1 MQVPPRTAFGGPTLV
16 RLLARLVDANVPAS
30 AQSLSDRLSQ
40 WLGWTDAIALSTAL
54 NASPPAPRVP
64 AGGARSFGSAE
75 EALCANVRGALTKA
89 IANDG
94 VLAVSRRTRAPRGG
108 SRVMPEQAAG
118 DYAAFRQSY
127 LSLQQAMETDIG
139 DLRGRLRALLAAR
152 TSGMARLAVLD
163 AVMERALFAR
173 ERTLLASVP
182 TLLGAYFDRLCREA
196 QAAAPID
203 TPTAAPTTVDA
214 SDETPPVL
222 SGERLDAFRRDVQS
236 VLLAELEVRFQ
247 PVEALLAALRTRQ
260 A

>member
-1 MQVPPRTAFGGPTLV
+1 MQAPPRTAFGGPTLV
-16 RLLARLVDANVPAS
+16 RLLARLADADVPAS
-30 AQSLSDRLSQ
+30 TQSLSDRLSQ
-40 WLGWTDAIALSTAL
+40 WLGWTDAIALSSAL
-54 NASPPAPRVP
+54 NANPPAVM
-64 AGGARSFGSAE
+64 GSARPPGRAE
-75 EALCANVRGALTKA
+75 DELCANVRGALTKA
-89 IANDG
+89 IANDA

-108 SRVMPEQAAG
+108 SQAMPEQAAG

-152 TSGMARLAVLD
+152 TSGLARLAVLD

-173 ERTLLASVP
+173 ERTLLVSVP
-182 TLLGAYFDRLCREA
+182 TLLGVYFERLCREA
-196 QAAAPID
+196 QADAPPA
-203 TPTAAPTTVDA
+203 TDA
-214 SDETPPVL
+214 SNDAPPML

-260 A
+260 AR

>member
-1 MQVPPRTAFGGPTLV
+1 VQVPPRTAFGGPTLV
-16 RLLARLVDANVPAS
+16 RLLARLADANVPAS

-40 WLGWTDAIALSTAL
+40 WLGWTDAIALSSAL
-54 NASPPAPRVP
+54 NANPPAVM
-64 AGGARSFGSAE
+64 GSARPARPSGRDE
-75 EALCANVRGALTKA
+75 QALCASVRNALTKA
-89 IANDG
+89 IANDA

-108 SRVMPEQAAG
+108 SQAVPEQAAG

-127 LSLQQAMETDIG
+127 LSLQQAMATDIG

-152 TSGMARLAVLD
+152 TSGLARLAVLD

-182 TLLGAYFDRLCREA
+182 TLLGVYFERLCREA
-196 QAAAPID
+196 QADAPPAA
-203 TPTAAPTTVDA
+203 DA
-214 SDETPPVL
+214 SNDAPPML

>member
-1 MQVPPRTAFGGPTLV
+1 MQAPPRTAFGGPTLV
-16 RLLARLVDANVPAS
+16 RLLARLADANVPAS
-30 AQSLSDRLSQ
+30 AQTLSDRLSQ

-54 NASPPAPRVP
+54 NANPPAVM
-64 AGGARSFGSAE
+64 GSARPPGRAE
-75 EALCANVRGALTKA
+75 EELCASVRGALTKA

-94 VLAVSRRTRAPRGG
+94 VLAVGRRPRAPRGG
-108 SRVMPEQAAG
+108 SQVMPEAATG

-139 DLRGRLRALLAAR
+139 DLRGRLRGVLAAR

-163 AVMERALFAR
+163 AVMERALAAR
-173 ERTLLASVP
+173 ERMLLASVP
-182 TLLGAYFDRLCREA
+182 TLLGVYFERLCREA
-196 QAAAPID
+196 NADA
-203 TPTAAPTTVDA
+203 PTAAADA
-214 SDETPPVL
+214 PPML

-247 PVEALLAALRTRQ
+247 PVDALLAALRTRQ

>member
-1 MQVPPRTAFGGPTLV
+1 MVQAPPRTAFGGPTLV
-16 RLLARLVDANVPAS
+16 RLLARLADADVPAS
-30 AQSLSDRLSQ
+30 TQSLSDRLSQ
-40 WLGWTDAIALSTAL
+40 WLGWTDAIALSSAL
-54 NASPPAPRVP
+54 NANPPAVM
-64 AGGARSFGSAE
+64 GSARPPGRAE
-75 EALCANVRGALTKA
+75 DELCASVRNALTKA
-89 IANDG
+89 IANDA

-108 SRVMPEQAAG
+108 SQAVPEQAAG

-152 TSGMARLAVLD
+152 TSGLARLAVLD

-173 ERTLLASVP
+173 ERTLLVSVP
-182 TLLGAYFDRLCREA
+182 TLLGVYFERLCREA
-196 QAAAPID
+196 QADAPPA
-203 TPTAAPTTVDA
+203 TDA
-214 SDETPPVL
+214 SNDAPPML

-260 A
+260 AR